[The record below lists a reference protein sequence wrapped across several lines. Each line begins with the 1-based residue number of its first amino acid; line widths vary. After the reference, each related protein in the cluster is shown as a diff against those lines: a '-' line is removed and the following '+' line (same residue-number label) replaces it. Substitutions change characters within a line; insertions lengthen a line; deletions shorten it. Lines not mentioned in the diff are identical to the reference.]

1 MTHHGFDFDKGRSKK
16 TILFFLI
23 FFVSILIISCAST
36 QTQTTLQKPP
46 AFKILQS
53 TLVKEIGSQG
63 APKNPSSVYTTDD
76 KRVVSH
82 IKYANLSGK
91 RDLKWKWYDPD
102 GKLYQ
107 ATGDFPVQPRRGK
120 WVKEGFASHMISI
133 KDTQA
138 AKHPGRWSVNVM
150 LDGDLVAKE
159 TFLVRKIPGSRAKI
173 AGSNF
178 DFGNY
183 HALVIGNNHYQDDS
197 LPDLKSAI
205 KDARAVEDLLKTKY
219 GFKTT
224 LLTDATRKE
233 VLGAL
238 SDYRKMLSKRD
249 NFLVYYAGH
258 GYLDKGSDAGYW
270 LPVDASGEDDV
281 QYIPIGSITSTIK
294 GMRAKQVL
302 VVADSCYSGTLTRA
316 VRKNPYTTD
325 YHRKMSNKRSRTA
338 LTSGGLEPVI
348 DSGGEDGHSVFASA
362 FMDVL
367 KDNREVIDGTDLF
380 SKLRRQV
387 MVNADQTPRYADIR
401 KAGHYGGDFIFV
413 PTQ

>member
-1 MTHHGFDFDKGRSKK
+1 MTDPGIDFDKGRSKK
-16 TILFFLI
+16 AVLLFLI
-23 FFVSILIISCAST
+23 FFVSVSIISCAP
-36 QTQTTLQKPP
+36 TQTTLKKPP
-46 AFKILQS
+46 PFKILQS

-63 APKNPSSVYTTDD
+63 APINPASIYTTDD

-91 RDLKWKWYDPD
+91 RYLKWKWYDPE

-107 ATGDFPVQPRRGK
+107 ATGYFPVESEKGK

-138 AKHPGRWSVNVM
+138 ADHPGRWSVNVL
-150 LDGDLVAKE
+150 LDGALVAKE
-159 TFLVRKIPGSRAKI
+159 IFLVRKSPGSRAYIPDPK
-173 AGSNF
+173 F

-183 HALVIGNNHYQDDS
+183 HALVIGNNDYRN
-197 LPDLKSAI
+197 LPDLKSAA
-205 KDARAVEDLLKTKY
+205 KDAETVADLLKTKY
-219 GFKTT
+219 GFEIT
-224 LLTDATRKE
+224 LLIDATRKD
-233 VLGAL
+233 VFLAL
-238 SDYRKMLSKRD
+238 NRYRKSLSKRD

-258 GYLDKGSDAGYW
+258 GVLDEGADAGYW
-270 LPVDASGEDDV
+270 LPVDAADNNPLH
-281 QYIPIGSITSTIK
+281 YIRIDSITSTIK
-294 GMRAKQVL
+294 AMRAKQVL

-316 VRKNPYTTD
+316 LSINLDGAKGRD
-325 YHRKMSNKRSRTA
+325 YYRKMSNKRSRTA

-348 DSGGEDGHSVFASA
+348 DSGGKDGHSVFASA

-380 SKLRRQV
+380 SRLRRQV

-413 PTQ
+413 PTK